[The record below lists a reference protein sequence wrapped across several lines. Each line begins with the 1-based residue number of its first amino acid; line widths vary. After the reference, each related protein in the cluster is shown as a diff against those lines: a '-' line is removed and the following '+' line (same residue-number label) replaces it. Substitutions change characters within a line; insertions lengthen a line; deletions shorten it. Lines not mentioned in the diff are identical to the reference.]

1 MKIGRAKA
9 AYNLLI
15 NSVRTVVLGTVS
27 SGGIPN
33 VSYAPFVMD
42 EAKNIY
48 IFVSKLSVHTSNIQA
63 NARASLMLI
72 EDETK
77 SKQVF
82 ARRRLRYS
90 CSVTTT
96 VYYLDNIE
104 TMQCNVFTCNI
115 SQISPNQGYQCA
127 NISCSQA

>member
-63 NARASLMLI
+63 NARASVMLI

-77 SKQVF
+77 SKQIF

-96 VYYLDNIE
+96 VNYLDNIE
-104 TMQCNVFTCNI
+104 TLQCNVSTI
-115 SQISPNQGYQCA
+115 
-127 NISCSQA
+127 